1 MTDQAAPLVTY
12 ALRQAD
18 RALVLGHRLSQWLTR
33 AHELE
38 EELALGNLAL
48 DLLGQARVLYTY
60 AGDVEGAGRSE
71 DDLAY
76 GRDDRQFVTP
86 LLVEQSN
93 GDFAVTMMRQF
104 MHDSWAVPYWRAM
117 TASNDTTFAALAGK
131 AVKET
136 AYHLRHARSW
146 VVRLGDGTA
155 ESHARSQAAADR
167 LWRFTDELFES
178 DAVEDALVAVGVAV
192 APASLREQWRSTVES
207 AFAEA
212 TLTVPSTPKST
223 TASTAMSTGGRVGR
237 HGESLSYLLGEMQVV
252 ARAHPGASW

>member
-1 MTDQAAPLVTY
+1 MTDQVAPLVTY

-18 RALVLGHRLSQWLTR
+18 RALVLGHRLSQWLTC

-60 AGDVEGAGRSE
+60 AGDVEGAGRDE
-71 DDLAY
+71 DDFAY
-76 GRDDRQFVTP
+76 GRDDRQFLNP
-86 LLVEQSN
+86 LLVEQPN

-104 MHDSWAVPYWRAM
+104 LHDAWAVPYWRAM
-117 TASNDTTFAALAGK
+117 TASTDTTLAALAGK

-155 ESHARSQAAADR
+155 ESHVRTQGAADR

-192 APASLREQWRSTVES
+192 APSSLRESWRVTVE
-207 AFAEA
+207 AVFAEA
-212 TLTVPSTPKST
+212 TLTVPSTT
-223 TASTAMSTGGRVGR
+223 TTTTMSTGGRVGC

>member
-60 AGDVEGAGRSE
+60 AGDVEGIGRSE

-76 GRDDRQFVTP
+76 GRDDRQFLNP
-86 LLVEQSN
+86 LLVEQPN
-93 GDFAVTMMRQF
+93 GDFAVTMVRQF
-104 MHDSWAVPYWRAM
+104 LHDAWAVPYWRAM
-117 TASNDTTFAALAGK
+117 AASTDPTLGALAGK

-155 ESHARSQAAADR
+155 ESHARTQAAADR

-178 DAVEDALVAVGVAV
+178 DAVEVALVAGGVAV
-192 APASLREQWRSTVES
+192 APASLREPWRATVES
-207 AFAEA
+207 VFAEA
-212 TLTVPSTPKST
+212 TLAVPT
-223 TASTAMSTGGRVGR
+223 TTTTTTTAMSTGGRVGR